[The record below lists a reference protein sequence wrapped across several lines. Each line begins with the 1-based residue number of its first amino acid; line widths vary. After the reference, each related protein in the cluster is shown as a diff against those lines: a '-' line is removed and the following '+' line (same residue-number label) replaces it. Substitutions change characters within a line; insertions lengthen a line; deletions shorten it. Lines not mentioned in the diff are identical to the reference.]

1 MSSYPDVQMQSV
13 LDHIRKYSN
22 ENSENSSNNIQNV
35 RGYLLEKCKFWFFWR
50 GLVDLNKKLVF
61 YYLK

>member
-22 ENSENSSNNIQNV
+22 ENSENSSNNIHNV
-35 RGYLLEKCKFWFFWR
+35 LGYLLEKW
-50 GLVDLNKKLVF
+50 KL
-61 YYLK
+61 

>member
-22 ENSENSSNNIQNV
+22 ENSENSSSNNIQNV
-35 RGYLLEKCKFWFFWR
+35 LGYLLEKWHFLTKDGIECR
-50 GLVDLNKKLVF
+50 NGIDVGI
-61 YYLK
+61 